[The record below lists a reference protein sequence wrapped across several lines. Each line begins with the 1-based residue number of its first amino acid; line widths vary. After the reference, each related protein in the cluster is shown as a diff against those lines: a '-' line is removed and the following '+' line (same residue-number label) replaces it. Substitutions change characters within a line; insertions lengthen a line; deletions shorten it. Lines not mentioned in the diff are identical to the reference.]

1 MAQPDLHSRLAF
13 TLQSAGLLEWYVE
26 LDDSLSDAQAT
37 VEAVTHALD
46 ACALGSISLTE
57 FLEHVHPDDRDSVA
71 EHVAIALSTG
81 DEVRFEC
88 RVLVGESGV
97 QMVSVTGRS
106 TAHPELRALHFISQ
120 DVTDCRRSE
129 AIAEGQ
135 MRALELAVAGAPLT
149 KVLVELTRSAQKQS
163 AGTISAAIMRLDED
177 GKLRFVEASS
187 LPPDFVA
194 ALDEMIVRAD
204 ETSCSVAVRTRKPS
218 VAVDIGR
225 DPTWAGHR
233 DKALE
238 HGLRACWS
246 TPILSDSGE
255 VMGTIAC
262 YSSVCAAPSSLE
274 QEGITLLANTA
285 ALVVQRDRA
294 NRARVK
300 VEQKMVADER
310 RFKGL
315 VKATNSLVWSTSPQ
329 VDIVEPQPD
338 WIEFTGQTFEQSR
351 GKGWLE
357 AVHPEDRPE
366 LETLVEEM
374 RSVFVNRR
382 AEYRVRQA
390 DGQYRHMSGHAV
402 PIFDDDGNM
411 QEWSGGLTDITDRK
425 QVEHRLHHMATHD
438 SLTGLPNRTYLNE
451 HLRELVNFIPENQQL
466 MIMLIDL
473 DRFKEVNDSM
483 GHGYGDVL
491 LVQIAHRLREALPSG
506 DLVARLGGDE
516 FVVVAHLPD
525 GVRSAERLAS
535 DLLRAIQVP
544 CDVLGT
550 RYYPSASMGMC
561 LYPDPD
567 TSIDELLQH
576 ADIAMYRAKYAGGTG
591 MQFFS
596 AEMSIESKNR
606 MALELDLREALERDE
621 FVLHYQPRICLDD
634 DIPCGVEALIRWNH
648 PTKGLV
654 SPAEFIPIAEATGL
668 ICKIGNW
675 VLHQAC
681 QDIQRLTARIGTEL
695 TLSVNVSPVQLKSPM
710 LCSEV
715 SRALQAAGLDTHRLE
730 LELTE
735 SGLIEDT
742 DTSHQL
748 LRSLGAIGVRLAI
761 DDFGT
766 GYAGIAYLRQY
777 PIDVV
782 KLDRTFLCPTAKSDN
797 CLDFIKAVTE
807 MCHSLGMRVV
817 AEGVED
823 ADMLRQLMRSTCDEA
838 QGYLFAKPMPLDR
851 LGDFIIDRRAS

>member
-1 MAQPDLHSRLAF
+1 
-13 TLQSAGLLEWYVE
+13 
-26 LDDSLSDAQAT
+26 
-37 VEAVTHALD
+37 
-46 ACALGSISLTE
+46 
-57 FLEHVHPDDRDSVA
+57 
-71 EHVAIALSTG
+71 
-81 DEVRFEC
+81 
-88 RVLVGESGV
+88 
-97 QMVSVTGRS
+97 
-106 TAHPELRALHFISQ
+106 
-120 DVTDCRRSE
+120 
-129 AIAEGQ
+129 
-135 MRALELAVAGAPLT
+135 
-149 KVLVELTRSAQKQS
+149 
-163 AGTISAAIMRLDED
+163 MRLDED

-187 LPPDFVA
+187 LPADFVA
-194 ALDEMIVRAD
+194 AVDEMDAGSN
-204 ETSCSVAVRTRKPS
+204 ESSCSLAVSTGKPS
-218 VAVDIGR
+218 VAVDIGS
-225 DPTWAGHR
+225 DPYWATHR

-238 HGLRACWS
+238 NGLRACWS
-246 TPILSDSGE
+246 TPVLSDGGE

-262 YSSVCAAPSSLE
+262 YSTVCAAPSSLE

-300 VEQKMVADER
+300 VERKMAANER
-310 RFKGL
+310 RFRGL
-315 VKATNSLVWSTSPQ
+315 VRATNSLVWSTSPL

-357 AVHPEDRPE
+357 AVHPEDRAE
-366 LETLVEEM
+366 LESVMEEM
-374 RSVFVNRR
+374 RSVYTNKR
-382 AEYRVRQA
+382 AEYRIRRA
-390 DGQYRHMSGHAV
+390 DGEYRHMSGHAV
-402 PIFDDDGNM
+402 PIFDDRGIM
-411 QEWSGGLTDITDRK
+411 KEWSGGLTDITDRK

-438 SLTGLPNRTYLNE
+438 SLTGLPNRTYLND

-525 GVRSAERLAS
+525 GVRSAERLAT

-561 LYPDPD
+561 LYPNPD
-567 TSIDELLQH
+567 TTIDELLQH
-576 ADIAMYRAKYAGGTG
+576 ADIAMYRAKDAGGTG

-596 AEMSIESKNR
+596 AEMSIETKNR
-606 MALELDLREALERDE
+606 MALELDLREALERNE

-634 DIPCGVEALIRWNH
+634 DTPCGVEALIRWNH
-648 PTKGLV
+648 PSKGLV
-654 SPAEFIPIAEATGL
+654 SPAVFIPIAEATGL

-675 VLHQAC
+675 VLQQAC
-681 QDIQRLTARIGTEL
+681 KDIQQLTERIGTEL
-695 TLSVNVSPVQLKSPM
+695 MLSVNVSPVQLKSPT

-715 SRALQAAGLDTHRLE
+715 SGALSAAGLDTHRLE

-748 LRSLGAIGVRLAI
+748 LRNLGAIGVRLAI

-766 GYAGIAYLRQY
+766 GFSSLSYLRDL
-777 PIDVV
+777 PIHKI
-782 KLDRTFLCPTAKSDN
+782 KLDRA
-797 CLDFIKAVTE
+797 FIKDITTDKRNAAIVQGIIT
-807 MCHSLGMRVV
+807 MSHQLGLLVV
-817 AEGVED
+817 AEGIEELKQQQDLVRRHCN
-823 ADMLRQLMRSTCDEA
+823 LL
-838 QGYLFAKPMPLDR
+838 QGFHFARPMPLEAVMQLPDQ
-851 LGDFIIDRRAS
+851 LPASSHA

>member
-1 MAQPDLHSRLAF
+1 MAQPDLQSRLAF

-26 LDDSLSDAQAT
+26 LDDSLNDTRAA

-46 ACALGSISLTE
+46 ACSLGSTSLTE
-57 FLEHVHPDDRDSVA
+57 FLEHIHPDDRDSVA
-71 EHVAIALSTG
+71 EHVAVALATG

-88 RVLVGESGV
+88 RVLVGETGV

-106 TAHPELRALHFISQ
+106 TAHPEFRALHFVSQ

-129 AIAEGQ
+129 AIAKGQ
-135 MRALELAVAGAPLT
+135 MRALELAVAGATLNE
-149 KVLVELTRSAQKQS
+149 VLRELTRSAQNQS
-163 AGTISAAIMRLDED
+163 AGIVRAAIMRLDED

-187 LPPDFVA
+187 LPADFVA
-194 ALDEMIVRAD
+194 ALDGMDAGSN
-204 ETSCSVAVRTRKPS
+204 ETTCSVSVRTGEPS
-218 VAVDIGR
+218 VAVDINS
-225 DPTWAGHR
+225 DPYWKQHR
-233 DKALE
+233 AKALE

-246 TPILSDSGE
+246 TPARSAKGE

-262 YSSVCAAPSSLE
+262 YSPVRSAPSSEE
-274 QEGITLLANTA
+274 QAGITLLANTA

-294 NRARVK
+294 TRARARV
-300 VEQKMVADER
+300 EQRMAVNER
-310 RFKGL
+310 RFRGL
-315 VKATNSLVWSTSPQ
+315 VKATNSLTWSTSPE
-329 VDIVEPQPD
+329 VSIIEPQAD
-338 WIEFTGQTFEQSR
+338 WSEFTGQTFEQSQGR
-351 GKGWLE
+351 GWLD

-366 LETLVEEM
+366 VEAVLNEM
-374 RSVFVNRR
+374 CSDFTNKR
-382 AEYRVRQA
+382 AEYRIRRA
-390 DGQYRHMSGHAV
+390 DGQYRHMAGHAV
-402 PIFDDDGNM
+402 PIFDDRGVM
-411 QEWSGGLTDITDRK
+411 REWSGGLTDITDRK

-438 SLTGLPNRTYLNE
+438 ALTGLPNRTYLND
-451 HLRELVNFIPENQQL
+451 HLRELVNFIPDGQQL

-473 DRFKEVNDSM
+473 DRFKEVNDSL

-491 LVQIAHRLREALPSG
+491 LVQIAHRLREALPTG

-525 GVRSAERLAS
+525 GVRSAELIAT
-535 DLLRAIQVP
+535 DLMRAIQVP

-561 LYPDPD
+561 LYPNPG

-576 ADIAMYRAKYAGGTG
+576 ADIAMYRAKDAGGTR

-596 AEMSIESKNR
+596 AEMSIDTKNR
-606 MALELDLREALERDE
+606 MALELDLREALERKE
-621 FVLHYQPRICLDD
+621 FVLHYQPRICLDSD
-634 DIPCGVEALIRWNH
+634 TACGVEALIRWNH
-648 PTKGLV
+648 PSKGLI
-654 SPAEFIPIAEATGL
+654 SPNVFIPIAEATGL
-668 ICKIGNW
+668 ICEIGNW
-675 VLHQAC
+675 VLQQAC
-681 QDIQRLTARIGTEL
+681 KDIQALTERIGTEL
-695 TLSVNVSPVQLKSPM
+695 VLSVNVSPVQLKSPS
-710 LCSEV
+710 LCKEV
-715 SRALQAAGLDTHRLE
+715 SQALQTSGMATHRLE

-748 LRSLGAIGVRLAI
+748 LRDLVAIGVRLAI

-777 PIDVV
+777 PINIV
-782 KLDRTFLCPTAKSDN
+782 KLDRTFLCPSAKADS

-823 ADMLRQLMRSTCDEA
+823 SDMLRQLLRSSCDEA
-838 QGYLFAKPMPLDR
+838 QGFLFAKPMPLAK
-851 LGDFIIDRRAS
+851 LGDYIVDRRAS

>member
-1 MAQPDLHSRLAF
+1 MAQPDLQSRLAF

-26 LDDSLSDAQAT
+26 LDDSLSDTQAT
-37 VEAVTHALD
+37 VEAVTDALD
-46 ACALGSISLTE
+46 ACALGSTSLTE
-57 FLEHVHPDDRDSVA
+57 FLEHIHPDDRDPVA
-71 EHVAIALSTG
+71 EHVAVALSTG

-88 RVLVGESGV
+88 RVLVGDSSV
-97 QMVSVTGRS
+97 QMVSVSGRS
-106 TAHPELRALHFISQ
+106 TAHPELRALHFVSQ

-135 MRALELAVAGAPLT
+135 MRSLELAVAGAPLT
-149 KVLVELTRSAQKQS
+149 DVLVELTRSAERQS
-163 AGTISAAIMRLDED
+163 AGTIRAAIMRLDED
-177 GKLRFVEASS
+177 GKLRFVEASN
-187 LPPDFVA
+187 LPSDFVA
-194 ALDEMIVRAD
+194 ALDAMDAGSD
-204 ETSCSVAVRTRKPS
+204 ETTCSVSVRTGKPS
-218 VAVDIGR
+218 VAVDIAS
-225 DPTWAGHR
+225 DPYWARHR

-246 TPILSDSGE
+246 TPVLSDRGE

-294 NRARVK
+294 NRARIK
-300 VEQKMVADER
+300 AEREMAANER

-315 VKATNSLVWSTSPQ
+315 VKATNSMVWSTSPE
-329 VDIVEPQPD
+329 VDIVELQPD
-338 WIEFTGQTFEQSR
+338 WSEFTGQTFEQSR

-357 AVHPEDRPE
+357 AVHPEDRPA
-366 LETLVEEM
+366 LEVVLEEM
-374 RSVFVNRR
+374 RSTYSNKR
-382 AEYRVRQA
+382 AEYRIRRA
-390 DGQYRHMSGHAV
+390 DGQYRHMTGHAV
-402 PIFDDDGNM
+402 PIFDDHGNM
-411 QEWSGGLTDITDRK
+411 KEWSGGLTDITDRK

-438 SLTGLPNRTYLNE
+438 SLTGLPNRTYLND
-451 HLRELVNFIPENQQL
+451 HLRELVNFIPEGQQL

-525 GVRSAERLAS
+525 GVRSAERLAA

-561 LYPDPD
+561 LYPNPD

-576 ADIAMYRAKYAGGTG
+576 ADIAMYRAKDAGGTG

-596 AEMSIESKNR
+596 AEMSIETKNR
-606 MALELDLREALERDE
+606 MALELDLREALERNE

-634 DIPCGVEALIRWNH
+634 DVPCGVEALIRWNH
-648 PTKGLV
+648 PSKGLV
-654 SPAEFIPIAEATGL
+654 SPAVFIPIAETTGL

-675 VLHQAC
+675 VLQQAC
-681 QDIQRLTARIGTEL
+681 KDIQQLTERIGTEL
-695 TLSVNVSPVQLKSPM
+695 MLSVNVSPVQLKSPT

-715 SRALQAAGLDTHRLE
+715 SGALQAAGMDTHRLE

-742 DTSHQL
+742 DASHQL
-748 LRSLGAIGVRLAI
+748 LRNLRTIGVRLAI

-777 PIDVV
+777 PINVV
-782 KLDRTFLCPTAKSDN
+782 KLDRTFLCPTAKADN

-823 ADMLRQLMRSTCDEA
+823 ADMLRQLMRSACDEA
-838 QGYLFAKPMPLDR
+838 QGYLFAKPMPLAQ
-851 LGDFIIDRRAS
+851 LGDYIIDRRAS

>member
-1 MAQPDLHSRLAF
+1 MTQPDLRSRLAF

-26 LDDSLSDAQAT
+26 LDESLNDTRAT

-46 ACALGSISLTE
+46 ACSLGSTSLTE
-57 FLEHVHPDDRDSVA
+57 FLEHIHPEDRDSVA

-97 QMVSVTGRS
+97 QLVSVTGRS
-106 TAHPELRALHFISQ
+106 TAHPELRALHFVSQ

-129 AIAEGQ
+129 AIAQGQ
-135 MRALELAVAGAPLT
+135 MRSLELAVSGAPLNE
-149 KVLVELTRSAQKQS
+149 VLVELSRSAQNQS
-163 AGTISAAIMRLDED
+163 AGMIRAAVMRLDED

-194 ALDEMIVRAD
+194 ALDGIDAGSDV
-204 ETSCSVAVRTRKPS
+204 TTCSVAVHTGEPS
-218 VAVDIGR
+218 ITVDIST
-225 DPTWAGHR
+225 DPSWQQLR

-238 HGLRACWS
+238 HGLRSCWS
-246 TPILSDSGE
+246 TPIRSLDGE

-262 YSSVCAAPSSLE
+262 YSSTCAAPSSQE

-285 ALVVQRDRA
+285 ALVVQRERA
-294 NRARVK
+294 NRARASAQR
-300 VEQKMVADER
+300 EMAANER
-310 RFKGL
+310 RFRGL
-315 VKATNSLVWSTSPQ
+315 VKATNSLVWSASPE
-329 VDIVEPQPD
+329 VDLVEPQQD
-338 WIEFTGQTFEQSR
+338 WAEFTGQTFEQSQ

-366 LETLVEEM
+366 LEVVVEEM
-374 RSVFVNRR
+374 RSVYTNKR
-382 AEYRVRQA
+382 AEYRIRRA
-390 DGQYRHMSGHAV
+390 DGQYRHMFGHAV
-402 PIFDDDGNM
+402 PIFDDQGKM
-411 QEWSGGLTDITDRK
+411 REWSGGLTDITDRK

-451 HLRELVNFIPENQQL
+451 HLRALVNFIPEGQQL

-525 GVRSAERLAS
+525 GIRSAELLAN
-535 DLLRAIQVP
+535 DLLNAIQLP

-576 ADIAMYRAKYAGGTG
+576 ADIAMYRAKDAGGTG
-591 MQFFS
+591 MQIFS
-596 AEMSIESKNR
+596 AEMSIETKNR
-606 MALELDLREALERDE
+606 MALELDLREALERNE
-621 FVLHYQPRICLDD
+621 FVLHYQPRICLDND
-634 DIPCGVEALIRWNH
+634 TACGVEALIRWNH
-648 PTKGLV
+648 PSKGLV
-654 SPAEFIPIAEATGL
+654 SPSVFIPIAEATGL
-668 ICKIGNW
+668 IFKIGNW
-675 VLHQAC
+675 VLRQAC
-681 QDIQRLTARIGTEL
+681 KDIQQLTERTGAEL
-695 TLSVNVSPVQLKSPM
+695 MLSVNVSPVQLKSPT
-710 LCSEV
+710 LCSDV
-715 SRALQAAGLDTHRLE
+715 SQALQAAGMDTHCLE

-742 DTSHQL
+742 DTSHEL
-748 LRSLGAIGVRLAI
+748 LKNLGAIGVRLAI

-777 PIDVV
+777 PINVV
-782 KLDRTFLCPTAKSDN
+782 KLDRTFLCPTAKIDG

-823 ADMLRQLMRSTCDEA
+823 ADMLRQLMRSACDEA
-838 QGYLFAKPMPLDR
+838 QGYLFAKPMPLAK
-851 LGDFIIDRRAS
+851 LGDYILDRRAS

>member
-1 MAQPDLHSRLAF
+1 MAQPDLQSRLAF

-26 LDDSLSDAQAT
+26 LDDSLSDTQAT

-46 ACALGSISLTE
+46 ACSLGSTSLTE
-57 FLEHVHPDDRDSVA
+57 FLEHIHPDDRDPVA

-81 DEVRFEC
+81 NEVRFEC
-88 RVLVGESGV
+88 RVLVGDSGV
-97 QMVSVTGRS
+97 QMVSVSGRS

-135 MRALELAVAGAPLT
+135 MRSLELAVAGAPLT
-149 KVLVELTRSAQKQS
+149 EVLVELTRSAQKQS
-163 AGTISAAIMRLDED
+163 AGTIRAAIMRLDED

-187 LPPDFVA
+187 LPADFVA
-194 ALDEMIVRAD
+194 AVDEMDAGSN
-204 ETSCSVAVRTRKPS
+204 ESSCSLAVSTGKPS
-218 VAVDIGR
+218 VAVDIGS
-225 DPTWAGHR
+225 DPYWATHR

-238 HGLRACWS
+238 NGLRACWS
-246 TPILSDSGE
+246 TPVLSDGGE

-262 YSSVCAAPSSLE
+262 YSTVCAAPSSLE

-300 VEQKMVADER
+300 VERKMAANER
-310 RFKGL
+310 RFRGL
-315 VKATNSLVWSTSPQ
+315 VRATNSLVWSTSPL

-357 AVHPEDRPE
+357 AVHPEDRAE
-366 LETLVEEM
+366 LESVMEEM
-374 RSVFVNRR
+374 RSVYTNKR
-382 AEYRVRQA
+382 AEYRIRRA
-390 DGQYRHMSGHAV
+390 DGEYRHMSGHAV
-402 PIFDDDGNM
+402 PIFDDRGIM
-411 QEWSGGLTDITDRK
+411 KEWSGGLTDITDRK

-438 SLTGLPNRTYLNE
+438 SLTGLPNRTYLND

-525 GVRSAERLAS
+525 GVRSAERLAT

-561 LYPDPD
+561 LYPNPD

-576 ADIAMYRAKYAGGTG
+576 ADIAMYRAKDAGGTR

-596 AEMSIESKNR
+596 AEMSIETKNR
-606 MALELDLREALERDE
+606 MALELDLREALERNE

-634 DIPCGVEALIRWNH
+634 DVPCGVEALIRWNH
-648 PTKGLV
+648 PSKGLV
-654 SPAEFIPIAEATGL
+654 SPAVFIPIAEATGL

-675 VLHQAC
+675 VLQQAC
-681 QDIQRLTARIGTEL
+681 KDIQQLTERIGTEL
-695 TLSVNVSPVQLKSPM
+695 MLSVNVSPVQLKSPT
-710 LCSEV
+710 LCSQV
-715 SRALQAAGLDTHRLE
+715 SRALQAAGMDTHRLE

-748 LRSLGAIGVRLAI
+748 LSDLGAIGVRLAI

-782 KLDRTFLCPTAKSDN
+782 KLDRTFLCPSAKADN

-823 ADMLRQLMRSTCDEA
+823 ADMLRQLMRSSCDEA
-838 QGYLFAKPMPLDR
+838 QGYLFAQPMPLAK
-851 LGDFIIDRRAS
+851 LGDYIIDRRAS